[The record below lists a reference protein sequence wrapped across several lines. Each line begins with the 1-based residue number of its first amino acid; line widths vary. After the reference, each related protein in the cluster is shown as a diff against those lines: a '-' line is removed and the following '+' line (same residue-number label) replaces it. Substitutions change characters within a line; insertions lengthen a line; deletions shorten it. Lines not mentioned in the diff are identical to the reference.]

1 MAWWSSSLPS
11 PMRTK
16 CTPGGHFGSAVL
28 AVWSLP
34 ACHSSLRA
42 PRRCLP
48 SCCLAATASL
58 LITQISARPLAHMR
72 RWQASGLLRQLA
84 ARKRVFREPRS
95 AAEVEACLADYA
107 ACIEAAT
114 GNRGSSSASGSGGG
128 GSSSGGKAV
137 VTLGSAGKP
146 AASAGH
152 VENSSGNQGGGSAG
166 SVLSTL
172 SGAVML
178 CVVGG
183 KLAEGIN
190 FGDALGRC
198 AAASTDGQGS
208 VAFWL
213 FSSICV

>member
-1 MAWWSSSLPS
+1 MFIVSFVESSLKP
-11 PMRTK
+11 PAAPFAPA
-16 CTPGGHFGSAVL
+16 CAAPPPAVL
-28 AVWSLP
+28 LPGRARMSLFV
-34 ACHSSLRA
+34 SQVSA
-42 PRRCLP
+42 P
-48 SCCLAATASL
+48 
-58 LITQISARPLAHMR
+58 PLVRMC

-114 GNRGSSSASGSGGG
+114 GNRGSSSASGGGGG

-137 VTLGSAGKP
+137 VALGSAGKP

-152 VENSSGNQGGGSAG
+152 VENSSGNQGGGRAG